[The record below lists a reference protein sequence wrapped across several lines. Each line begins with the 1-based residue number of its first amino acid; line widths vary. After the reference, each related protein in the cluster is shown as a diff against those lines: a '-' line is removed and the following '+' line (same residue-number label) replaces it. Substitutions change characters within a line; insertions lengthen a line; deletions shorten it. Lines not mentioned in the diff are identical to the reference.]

1 MRKPDIR
8 PFKIPFYLI
17 AASILLSGCSHLNDR
32 QQTKAIF
39 AEATDLF
46 YQENYTASLD
56 KYSEIIENYP
66 TETDRALFEMGL
78 VYAFPK
84 NGQKN
89 YQKSL
94 ECFQRLITDFPESN
108 YLQNSKTMI
117 FNIKNSALKDQSIAS
132 QQIQIK
138 TLKHEIHGKENEI
151 KALQKKINALEKN
164 IETTTQKFTDY
175 ALRKRSVDRVLIE
188 KSKRQLTLIS
198 HGEILKSYKV
208 ALGGNP
214 IGPKERKGDKKT
226 PEGIYTIE
234 GRHNS
239 NRFHLS
245 LRISY
250 PNVKDRKRARELG
263 ASPGGDIMIH
273 GIGKE
278 VSLSDSDHWRADW
291 TEGCIA
297 VTNEE
302 IEEIARLVPDGTT
315 IDIKP

>member
-1 MRKPDIR
+1 M
-8 PFKIPFYLI
+8 
-17 AASILLSGCSHLNDR
+17 
-32 QQTKAIF
+32 IF
-39 AEATDLF
+39 AEATNLF
-46 YQENYTASLD
+46 YQGNYTASLD

-66 TETDRALFEMGL
+66 TATDRALFEMGIT
-78 VYAFPK
+78 YAYSSNK
-84 NGQKN
+84 QKD
-89 YQKSL
+89 YQKSI
-94 ECFQRLITDFPESN
+94 ECFQKLITDFPESN

-117 FNIKNSALKDQSIAS
+117 FNIQNSALKDQSIAT
-132 QQIQIK
+132 QQTQIE
-138 TLKHEIHGKENEI
+138 TLKQEIHGKENEI
-151 KALQKKINALEKN
+151 EALQKKITTLEEN
-164 IETTTQKFTDY
+164 IEITNQKLTNY
-175 ALRKRSVDRVLIE
+175 AFRNGSADRILIE

-198 HGEILKSYKV
+198 HGEVLKSYKI

-214 IGPKERKGDKKT
+214 IGPKEQKGDKKT

-234 GRHNS
+234 ERHNS
-239 NRFHLS
+239 SRFHLS

-250 PNVKDRKRARELG
+250 PNEKDKKRARELG

-273 GIGKE
+273 GTGKE
-278 VSLSDSDHWRADW
+278 ILPADSGHWRVDW